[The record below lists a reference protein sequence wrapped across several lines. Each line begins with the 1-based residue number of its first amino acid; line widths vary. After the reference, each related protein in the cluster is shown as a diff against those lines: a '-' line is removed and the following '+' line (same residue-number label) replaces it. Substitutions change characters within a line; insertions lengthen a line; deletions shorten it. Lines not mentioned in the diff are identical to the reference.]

1 MLPDSAPSI
10 VACSVEIE
18 QISATGREHPIS
30 LRRARRQLPATA
42 QPRQHGQ
49 ARFWAASAL
58 AVSAAVGAGRA
69 EACSCLGHGASGAW
83 LGIAHTGYRLWRRL
97 SPEQKQALRA
107 RALALSERARG
118 MRRNATNRLHT
129 TSGRIGDSMAEPE
142 QRTAVSDR
150 QGDSAEEPSAAEQAQ
165 DEQAR
170 QEESGQESP
179 A

>member
-1 MLPDSAPSI
+1 MFL
-10 VACSVEIE
+10 
-18 QISATGREHPIS
+18 
-30 LRRARRQLPATA
+30 LARR
-42 QPRQHGQ
+42 
-49 ARFWAASAL
+49 F
-58 AVSAAVGAGRA
+58 GR
-69 EACSCLGHGASGAW
+69 LGP
-83 LGIAHTGYRLWRRL
+83 LGIAYTGYRLWRRL